1 MIKRFLLACIFF
13 TPYLLHAESLTTN
26 SLILNGNFES
36 GNLNHWT
43 TEGDVAVFNDCCS
56 LNNSTKDVEIGKSGS
71 LSQSF
76 TLISDN
82 ITQPMLD
89 NNPTELV
96 STLNVQNGECTG
108 TGCWAGSGRG
118 GYDSFTVRLQ
128 FRDSDNNVLATT
140 SNTRTDPTAI
150 LGSTFTDQLIYSGTG
165 ASIGNIKLSGYDA
178 AQENGYGGV
187 NFDDIEVVLNYNS
200 EYVTEVQAA
209 AITES
214 VEELNEV
221 LELFEEVIPEEIITE
236 TIYIQEFEELAVE
249 ILEENFAQI
258 QIEEAIAIEEEII
271 LAVMEP
277 EPQIIEPEIVE
288 ELTTEVEEIESIEEE
303 IYAESVEPETTS
315 ETEEVEQAGSTE
327 LNSEPGTDNP
337 EEIETS
343 ENENDSRSSK
353 VTVTI
358 DDIADKVA
366 SKIQDVNKRVAVTQM
381 IVAKIMMGK
390 NNNAIT
396 TYSQFGNEIFE
407 NQLEIPQMSLTNE
420 YTKDLEKDD
429 RVIASPVFYE
439 YRQEVDQ
446 ANADLIRAKEHLR
459 NIRGY

>member
-1 MIKRFLLACIFF
+1 MIKRFLSACLFL
-13 TPYLLHAESLTTN
+13 TPLFVHAESLTTD

-43 TEGDVAVFNDCCS
+43 TEGNVAVFNDCCS

-89 NNPTELV
+89 NNPSTLI

-128 FRDSDNNVLATT
+128 FRDSDNNVLATA
-140 SNTRTDPTAI
+140 SNTRTDPTKI
-150 LGSTFTDQLIYSGTG
+150 IGSTFSDQLTYSGTG

-214 VEELNEV
+214 VEELNQV
-221 LELFEEVIPEEIITE
+221 LELFEEVEGYQFVNKTLMNELSKAIEMNNYDDARKYMNTIQDKYEDFGAGDSEATNLIE
-236 TIYIQEFEELAVE
+236 TV
-249 ILEENFAQI
+249 LEEVF
-258 QIEEAIAIEEEII
+258 
-271 LAVMEP
+271 ME
-277 EPQIIEPEIVE
+277 
-288 ELTTEVEEIESIEEE
+288 
-303 IYAESVEPETTS
+303 
-315 ETEEVEQAGSTE
+315 G
-327 LNSEPGTDNP
+327 
-337 EEIETS
+337 
-343 ENENDSRSSK
+343 
-353 VTVTI
+353 
-358 DDIADKVA
+358 
-366 SKIQDVNKRVAVTQM
+366 M
-381 IVAKIMMGK
+381 
-390 NNNAIT
+390 
-396 TYSQFGNEIFE
+396 
-407 NQLEIPQMSLTNE
+407 
-420 YTKDLEKDD
+420 
-429 RVIASPVFYE
+429 
-439 YRQEVDQ
+439 
-446 ANADLIRAKEHLR
+446 
-459 NIRGY
+459 

>member
-1 MIKRFLLACIFF
+1 MIKRFLLACIFS
-13 TPYLLHAESLTTN
+13 TPYLLHAESLTTD

-43 TEGDVAVFNDCCS
+43 TEGNVAVFNDCCS

-89 NNPTELV
+89 NNPSTLI

-343 ENENDSRSSK
+343 ENDNDSRDTE

-396 TYSQFGNEIFE
+396 TYSQFGNEIFD
-407 NQLEIPQMSLTNE
+407 NQLEMPQMSLTNE
-420 YTKDLEKDD
+420 YTRELEKDD
-429 RVIASPVFYE
+429 RVISSPVFYK
-439 YRQEVDQ
+439 YQQEVDQ

>member
-1 MIKRFLLACIFF
+1 MIKRFLLACIFS
-13 TPYLLHAESLTTN
+13 TPYLVHAESLTTN

-76 TLISDN
+76 SLISDN

-89 NNPTELV
+89 NNP
-96 STLNVQNGECTG
+96 STLISTFNAQNGECTG

-128 FRDSDNNVLATT
+128 FRDSDNNILATT
-140 SNTRTDPTAI
+140 SNTRTDPTPI

-178 AQENGYGGV
+178 AQESGYGGV

-214 VEELNEV
+214 VEELNQV
-221 LELFEEVIPEEIITE
+221 LESFEEVIPTEIITE
-236 TIYIQEFEELAVE
+236 EIQIQEVEELAVE
-249 ILEENFAQI
+249 ITEENFV
-258 QIEEAIAIEEEII
+258 EVNVEEEEII
-271 LAVMEP
+271 LAVINTESNV
-277 EPQIIEPEIVE
+277 EVNNAENIETESRVENQEITETESAESIIESMSSDQ
-288 ELTTEVEEIESIEEE
+288 ESIE
-303 IYAESVEPETTS
+303 S
-315 ETEEVEQAGSTE
+315 
-327 LNSEPGTDNP
+327 
-337 EEIETS
+337 S
-343 ENENDSRSSK
+343 ENENDNRDTE
-353 VTVTI
+353 VAITI

-366 SKIQDVNKRVAVTQM
+366 SKIQDVDKRIAVTQM

-396 TYSQFGNEIFE
+396 SYSQFGNEIFE
-407 NQLEIPQMSLTNE
+407 NQLEIPQMSLTNA
-420 YTKDLEKDD
+420 YTRELEKDD
-429 RVIASPVFYE
+429 RVISSPVFYK
-439 YRQEVDQ
+439 YQQEVDQ